1 MAFSAGNAQH
11 IGSRSQQQDAF
22 GFSDPAEQEF
32 VAHAGF
38 LGIVADGVGGLT
50 HGSEASQSA
59 VRAFLQAYRL
69 KSPEESI
76 VSALSR
82 CLSCSG
88 CCSGA

>member
-50 HGSEASQSA
+50 HGLVKGGVNVVAGID
-59 VRAFLQAYRL
+59 LGNL
-69 KSPEESI
+69 
-76 VSALSR
+76 
-82 CLSCSG
+82 
-88 CCSGA
+88 